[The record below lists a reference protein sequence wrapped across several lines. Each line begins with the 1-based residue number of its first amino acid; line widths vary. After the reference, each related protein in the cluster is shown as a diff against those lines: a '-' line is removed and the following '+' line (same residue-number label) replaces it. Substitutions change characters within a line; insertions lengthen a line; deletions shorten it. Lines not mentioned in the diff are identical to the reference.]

1 MRITPQGG
9 RPKRGS
15 DKTSRGGPKMGDPRQ
30 VPRLPPF
37 KHTTA
42 WH

>member
-1 MRITPQGG
+1 
-9 RPKRGS
+9 
-15 DKTSRGGPKMGDPRQ
+15 MGDPRQ